1 MVLLKTLVN
10 LWYLEGTLERLEVSA
25 SFAKLAW
32 ISEEQRQSWNLLEPR
47 SFDIYM
53 NVIVSIIAMLDCS
66 EIDMKVLNIGMKSTE
81 FDDYREILGNDRDT
95 NSILAVIQE
104 KARFFCKDR

>member
-1 MVLLKTLVN
+1 
-10 LWYLEGTLERLEVSA
+10 
-25 SFAKLAW
+25 
-32 ISEEQRQSWNLLEPR
+32 
-47 SFDIYM
+47 
-53 NVIVSIIAMLDCS
+53 MLDCS